1 LLSPVF
7 HFLPLLSV
15 REVDPINVMK
25 SLRPVRFM
33 SDRPTSVF
41 VSWLNSCI
49 SVTFTQNS
57 GVAVED
63 NPAGWQG
70 LND

>member
-1 LLSPVF
+1 
-7 HFLPLLSV
+7 
-15 REVDPINVMK
+15 VDPIKVMK
-25 SLRPVRFM
+25 NLRPVRFM
-33 SDRPTSVF
+33 SDRPTSAF